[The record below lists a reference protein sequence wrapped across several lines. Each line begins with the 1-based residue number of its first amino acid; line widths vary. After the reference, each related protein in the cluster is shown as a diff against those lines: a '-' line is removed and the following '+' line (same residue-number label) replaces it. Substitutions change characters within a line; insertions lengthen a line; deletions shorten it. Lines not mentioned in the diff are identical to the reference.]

1 MTLPSYFSIPEAAD
15 ALAVRKAAE
24 ELYRTAQFNCS
35 EAVMKAVRD
44 YFCPEIPD
52 YVIAM
57 SSGFP
62 VGMGGA
68 GCTCGALSGSVM
80 AAGYLFGRT
89 SSTGEAPEL
98 CGQVAKKLH
107 DAFRDI
113 HHATCC
119 RVLHHGL
126 KLGTPEQKD
135 SCALRTGQTAELA
148 ARIIMEAAKGKD
160 DAPAKS

>member
-1 MTLPSYFSIPEAAD
+1 MIFTEQYPELAA
-15 ALAVRKAAE
+15 KAAE
-24 ELYRTAQFNCS
+24 NAYRELHLNCAES
-35 EAVMKAVRD
+35 VFMALLTSCGEECPLSLLKA
-44 YFCPEIPD
+44 
-52 YVIAM
+52 AG
-57 SSGFP
+57 GFGG
-62 VGMGGA
+62 GMGGA

-119 RVLHHGL
+119 RVLNHGL
-126 KLGTPEQKD
+126 TLGTPEQKD

-148 ARIIMEAAKGKD
+148 ARIIMEAAKGKED
-160 DAPAKS
+160 SPAIS